1 MTNQQFQVLTFMR
14 SFEQHMEVY
23 PNIPPQQEQT
33 LRKLLVI
40 EECAELTDAINSGNL
55 VDIAKEAADVMYV
68 VLGLANCYGFD
79 LEPVFDA
86 VHESNMTKI
95 GGHKGP
101 TGKWIKPSTYREAN
115 VLPLQPWKG

>member
-1 MTNQQFQVLTFMR
+1 MTNQQTKVLAFMR
-14 SFEQHMEVY
+14 AFEQHLEVY
-23 PNIPPQQEQT
+23 PNIPPQDHQT

-40 EECAELTDAINSGNL
+40 EECAELMDAINEQNIAH
-55 VDIAKEAADVMYV
+55 IAKECADVMYV
-68 VLGLANCYGFD
+68 VLGLANTYGFD

-101 TGKWIKPSTYREAN
+101 TGKWMKPSTYREAN